1 MNNNNLTKLEEIEIE
16 LQKTEILLEQI
27 DIKLTSENKE
37 EYMLQYQELK
47 EKYNSLLAEKK
58 KLTQKGN
65 TIWERIPVWMIIY
78 TLILLIVIGIPFVS
92 WMIWIFF
99 AGILPVPKVDN
110 KFLYTLAIFSLPIIS
125 LFISWIMYVN
135 FVHKQDHKKI
145 FRYIWIGQAVLILLN
160 AIFLILYIPEQ
171 F

>member
-1 MNNNNLTKLEEIEIE
+1 MNNDNLSKLEEIEIE

-27 DIKLTSENKE
+27 DIKMTSENKE
-37 EYMLQYQELK
+37 EYMSQYQELK

-58 KLTQKGN
+58 KLTHKTN
-65 TIWERIPVWMIIY
+65 SMWEKIPLWMIIY
-78 TLILLIVIGIPFVS
+78 TLIQFILIGIPFVS

-99 AGILPVPKVDN
+99 AGILPIPNVGN
-110 KFLYTLAIFSLPIIS
+110 RFFYSLAIFSLPIIC
-125 LFISWIMYVN
+125 LFISWIVYVN
-135 FVHKQDHKKI
+135 FVNKQEHKKI